1 MAKRCIDKITVDG
14 ADYSLMQLNDFSIFN
29 SYTGWD
35 IDCSNAGYS
44 YISSYG
50 YDIMAIGGDRWISS
64 GYKDWDIINSNDGA
78 VRIQNNNWNSV
89 AKNIIFDKSDS
100 NCRTRNSYNSSN
112 QNLNM
117 WCAIIV
123 DDETEL
129 GFAIIVR
136 QFPNGGTKDAWIY
149 NDSNNDYAY
158 CKKIYQCFG
167 NVAQKI
173 TSNGGGATHIAKVT
187 GQLKDLSSNLSDILM
202 VSGGGGGGYLVGDTD
217 YSGKE
222 AGGISGSGDN
232 SADQSTGNAFG
243 QGESGTN
250 LSGGGSGLYGGYKG
264 TSSKSGGAGS
274 GYIGNSLLSN
284 KKMVGYNVPTSDAES
299 TKTESVSTY
308 STNYVANQPKAGNGH
323 ARIKFLRSAREL
335 YVDDIQFINGNP
347 TSYDDKNSNWLKGA
361 NIFFTYTGGGYSPAN
376 TLIPLGNGTKV
387 NPNYNQFNYDSER
400 YNPWLAQTNC
410 CVNVVDVNIDSLN
423 LTISYG
429 EHYPFI
435 FEDVRNSAYPA
446 ARFSGAIV
454 GQAGYS
460 SEMSA
465 WDCQGQF
472 LSGMDWSSLPTSGFA
487 DLDAIFKFLR
497 QRFKNINIYVDGEAW
512 SLPSGDVTLE
522 HFDSIAKNLDFS
534 HNKDYRNTQG
544 YPSGEATTIDDV
556 PSEYYGTDWML
567 VVGQMNMEVPTYS
580 DGVISLAK
588 GSSALFCTGVVYIPI
603 TRKTVKT
610 LYLKLT
616 ISDGYRVGIGVAKI
630 VNNVVTSTELYYNTS
645 TGSDISL
652 SLDVNDVVDY
662 LMFSFGQQAVTISDI
677 VFACE

>member
-1 MAKRCIDKITVDG
+1 MIIVGTYKLEDIIKTLDMTHKKHSSGNRASLSEYYLTDWILNWSAASAQTLTYNDGTFGISDGGGVISYPINRLTGVTKVAFKARRTGNTMYFDGQVFKIVNGEVVTAGNYSATLGTSWTEFEVDIDNDTVDYFE
-14 ADYSLMQLNDFSIFN
+14 A
-29 SYTGWD
+29 
-35 IDCSNAGYS
+35 
-44 YISSYG
+44 
-50 YDIMAIGGDRWISS
+50 
-64 GYKDWDIINSNDGA
+64 
-78 VRIQNNNWNSV
+78 
-89 AKNIIFDKSDS
+89 
-100 NCRTRNSYNSSN
+100 
-112 QNLNM
+112 
-117 WCAIIV
+117 
-123 DDETEL
+123 
-129 GFAIIVR
+129 
-136 QFPNGGTKDAWIY
+136 
-149 NDSNNDYAY
+149 YA
-158 CKKIYQCFG
+158 
-167 NVAQKI
+167 
-173 TSNGGGATHIAKVT
+173 
-187 GQLKDLSSNLSDILM
+187 
-202 VSGGGGGGYLVGDTD
+202 GGGYGAYVEIKDVVFTV
-217 YSGKE
+217 
-222 AGGISGSGDN
+222 
-232 SADQSTGNAFG
+232 
-243 QGESGTN
+243 
-250 LSGGGSGLYGGYKG
+250 
-264 TSSKSGGAGS
+264 SSNGGGAGS
-274 GYIGNSLLSN
+274 GYIGNPLVSN
-284 KKMVGYNVPTSDAES
+284 KKMIGYNVPTSSAES
-299 TKTESVSTY
+299 TKTESVSAY

-387 NPNYNQFNYDSER
+387 NPNYNQFNYDSDR

-410 CVNVVDVNIDSLN
+410 CVNVVDINIDSLN

-454 GQAGYS
+454 GQGGYN

-497 QRFKNINIYVDGEAW
+497 ERFKNINIYVDGEAW

-588 GSSALFCTGVVYIPI
+588 GSSSLFCTGVVYIPI